1 MARHDN
7 IQDEK
12 SRFQNNWRAAGGYSI
27 KETRCGS
34 KPQRDDE
41 ENIVD

>member
-12 SRFQNNWRAAGGYSI
+12 SRFQTILASGACSLDRRNPLREQAAAG
-27 KETRCGS
+27 
-34 KPQRDDE
+34 
-41 ENIVD
+41 